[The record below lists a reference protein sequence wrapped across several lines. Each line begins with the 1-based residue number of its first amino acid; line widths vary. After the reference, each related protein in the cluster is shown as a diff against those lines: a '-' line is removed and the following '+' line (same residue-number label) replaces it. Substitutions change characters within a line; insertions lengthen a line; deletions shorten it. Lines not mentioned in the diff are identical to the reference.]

1 VHFREDGLAAAAG
14 GSGGGIEGPPD
25 IKLVRPWASRDDDE
39 TANPGNQIFA
49 MAQRSIVKDSAQ
61 LVRGANPLALPH
73 HEPAA
78 IVLNLFL
85 WFHARGR
92 TQFAGPK
99 IAMIPEQS
107 RNPSS

>member
-1 VHFREDGLAAAAG
+1 
-14 GSGGGIEGPPD
+14 
-25 IKLVRPWASRDDDE
+25 
-39 TANPGNQIFA
+39 
-49 MAQRSIVKDSAQ
+49 
-61 LVRGANPLALPH
+61 VRGANPLALPH

-99 IAMIPEQS
+99 IAMIQYQNRVGTHHQCEE
-107 RNPSS
+107 NNK